1 MKGASPLPSAT
12 DQPGWI
18 VRSSAGIAVIEFP
31 LAAIADPRDGS
42 PVLGLAKAIQLSV
55 APVFLLTGISGL
67 LGVLSTRLTRVLDRA
82 REQQQLPVPHHA
94 DDLHV
99 LKRRMG
105 LLTRAIEAA
114 TITGVLVAAVVAV
127 TFVSAVAVVDLT
139 AIVVPL
145 FVLAMATLIG
155 ALLLLLRD
163 TQIASV
169 LIRRRF

>member
-1 MKGASPLPSAT
+1 MFWGGLARAPI
-12 DQPGWI
+12 GWI
-18 VRSSAGIAVIEFP
+18 VRPSAGIAVIELP

-42 PVLGLAKAIQLSV
+42 PVLGLARAIQLSV

-82 REQQQLPVPHHA
+82 LNQQNLPVPHHA

-155 ALLLLLRD
+155 AMLLLLRD

-169 LIRRRF
+169 LIQRRF